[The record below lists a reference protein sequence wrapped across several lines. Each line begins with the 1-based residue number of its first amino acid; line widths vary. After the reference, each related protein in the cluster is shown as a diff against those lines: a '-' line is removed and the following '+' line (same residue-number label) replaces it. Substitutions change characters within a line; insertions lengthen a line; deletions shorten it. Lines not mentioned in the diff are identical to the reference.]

1 MFSVN
6 RVRIALVGERSEQIK
21 AHQAIPL
28 ALEMAGEALQVKVEA
43 DWLGTERIGDGSVLA
58 DYDGI
63 WCVPGSPYRDTD
75 GALTAIRYAREHE
88 VPFLGTCG
96 GFQHTLLEY
105 ARHCLGWGEAQ
116 HAELNPEAP
125 DPLIAPLSCALVDV
139 AGRVKLVSGTQI
151 AELYGVLEITEE
163 YLCRYGLQTAFR
175 EPLMAERLQASGL
188 DEAGEVRA
196 IELQDH
202 PFFLATLF
210 QPERAALA
218 GRLPPVVAGLVGACA
233 VQAAHERRRVG

>member
-6 RVRIALVGERSEQIK
+6 RVKIALVGERDRGIK
-21 AHQAIPL
+21 AHEAIPL
-28 ALEMAGEALQVKVEA
+28 ALEMAAEALRVKVDF
-43 DWLGTERIGDGSVLA
+43 DWLATDRIGDGACLDA
-58 DYDGI
+58 YDGI
-63 WCVPGSPYRDTD
+63 WCVPGSPYRDTQ
-75 GALTAIRYAREHE
+75 GALTAIRHAREGGI
-88 VPFLGTCG
+88 PFLGTCG
-96 GFQHTLLEY
+96 GFQHALLEF
-105 ARHCLGWGEAQ
+105 ARNSLGWQDAQ
-116 HAELNPEAP
+116 HAELDPHAP
-125 DPLIAPLSCALVDV
+125 NPLIGPLSCALVDV
-139 AGRVKLVSGTQI
+139 GGRVRLVSGTQI

-163 YLCRYGLQTAFR
+163 YLCRYGLDAAFR
-175 EPLMAERLQASGL
+175 EPLMAHSLRASGH

-233 VQAAHERRRVG
+233 VQAAHERKRAS